1 MVCKVSRA
9 PAQCLDDRSPLPC
22 CEVDVRS
29 VKWLSGV
36 WSGCQGCRCEGL
48 AMIELYGDASHS
60 DTEFALTERL
70 RGSIIRYET
79 CTLNHVTC
87 SVDDS
92 PGTQ

>member
-1 MVCKVSRA
+1 
-9 PAQCLDDRSPLPC
+9 
-22 CEVDVRS
+22 
-29 VKWLSGV
+29 
-36 WSGCQGCRCEGL
+36 
-48 AMIELYGDASHS
+48 MIELYGDASHS